1 MRAALHRV
9 AASLFLG
16 LSAAVAA
23 AAAGQNAPA
32 ANGIVAEEIRE
43 GFWVGT
49 WANMNNTMHIR
60 ASRCGNDM
68 CGEVIWA
75 SEEAK
80 ANVAKRGRTL
90 IGAQLFRDFRQ
101 TAPNQWS
108 GKVFI
113 PDLGRAVS
121 GKVMLTDRDSITA
134 VGCLVG
140 PFGCQTRHWRRIR

>member
-1 MRAALHRV
+1 MRAALRRV
-9 AASLFLG
+9 AACLFLG
-16 LSAAVAA
+16 MSTAAAV
-23 AAAGQNAPA
+23 AAAGQNAA
-32 ANGIVAEEIRE
+32 SANGLVAAEIRE

-60 ASRCGNDM
+60 ASRCGDDM

-80 ANVAKRGRTL
+80 ANVAKRGGTL

-101 TAPNQWS
+101 TGPNQWS
-108 GKVFI
+108 GRVFI
-113 PDLGRAVS
+113 PDLGRTIG
-121 GKVMLTDRDSITA
+121 GKVTLTDRDSITA
-134 VGCLVG
+134 VGCLLG